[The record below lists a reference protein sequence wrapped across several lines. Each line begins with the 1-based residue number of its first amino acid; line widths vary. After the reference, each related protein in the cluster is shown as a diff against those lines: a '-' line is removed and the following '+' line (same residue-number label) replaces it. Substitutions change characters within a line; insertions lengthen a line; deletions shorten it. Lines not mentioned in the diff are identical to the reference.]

1 MEDEELY
8 RDVRPMLFAIA
19 YRMVASAGDAEDIV
33 QEAFVRFDRARRSGT
48 VIDVPRAYL
57 VSTTTRLAIDHL
69 RSARVRRESYVG
81 PWLPEPLLTEP
92 GPESLAETAD
102 SLSTAFLLLLETLSP
117 VERAVFLL
125 RDVFRYDYGEIAE
138 IVGRTEA
145 NCRQILARARR
156 HVEAGRQRF
165 TASREK
171 RDALVRAFV
180 AAYQRG
186 DVDQLVRL
194 LGEDVAFYSDGGGKV
209 AAVPRPVF
217 GRDRVAR
224 LLVGLLD
231 RVRKSD
237 LRVRPA
243 QVNGEA
249 GALLLNAD
257 GKVVNVVSFEVRDG
271 TVASIWSVANPDKL
285 DHLVAP

>member
-1 MEDEELY
+1 M
-8 RDVRPMLFAIA
+8 
-19 YRMVASAGDAEDIV
+19 
-33 QEAFVRFDRARRSGT
+33 
-48 VIDVPRAYL
+48 
-57 VSTTTRLAIDHL
+57 
-69 RSARVRRESYVG
+69 
-81 PWLPEPLLTEP
+81 
-92 GPESLAETAD
+92 
-102 SLSTAFLLLLETLSP
+102 
-117 VERAVFLL
+117 
-125 RDVFRYDYGEIAE
+125 
-138 IVGRTEA
+138 
-145 NCRQILARARR
+145 
-156 HVEAGRQRF
+156 
-165 TASREK
+165 
-171 RDALVRAFV
+171 RAFV

>member
-1 MEDEELY
+1 M
-8 RDVRPMLFAIA
+8 
-19 YRMVASAGDAEDIV
+19 
-33 QEAFVRFDRARRSGT
+33 
-48 VIDVPRAYL
+48 
-57 VSTTTRLAIDHL
+57 
-69 RSARVRRESYVG
+69 
-81 PWLPEPLLTEP
+81 
-92 GPESLAETAD
+92 
-102 SLSTAFLLLLETLSP
+102 
-117 VERAVFLL
+117 
-125 RDVFRYDYGEIAE
+125 
-138 IVGRTEA
+138 
-145 NCRQILARARR
+145 
-156 HVEAGRQRF
+156 EAGRQRF